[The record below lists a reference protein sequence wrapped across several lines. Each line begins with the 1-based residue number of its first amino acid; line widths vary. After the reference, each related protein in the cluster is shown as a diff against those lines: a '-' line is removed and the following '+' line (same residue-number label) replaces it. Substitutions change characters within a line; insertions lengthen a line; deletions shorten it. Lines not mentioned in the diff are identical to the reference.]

1 MKFVYLFLFVLI
13 CVLSPGCQRNAQQ
26 FPEHGRAILVT
37 NSTFE
42 CAAREFLDPENL
54 LVARLSEPGTC
65 PGHFDIQPSHA
76 LLIKQ
81 CPIVARFEFQA
92 SLDSKIRGVAQ
103 GENKKIKVISD
114 EPGLC
119 KPETYLDICRQ
130 IGQIFLDEGWVPIET
145 HNTKMEAVQSRMAL
159 LTEEVRSQIKSKKLD
174 GVPVLASP
182 HQKVF
187 CEWLGLSVPA
197 TFSNSDHFTIN
208 DLLESFKKGTSANI
222 SLIVANE
229 AEGRRVA
236 DLLSEKMKV
245 PVVVFGN
252 FPQITGDHP
261 FDELLKKN
269 LAQILSAV

>member
-1 MKFVYLFLFVLI
+1 MKFVYLFLFGLLCI
-13 CVLSPGCQRNAQQ
+13 LSPGCQRNVQQ

-37 NSTFE
+37 TSTFE
-42 CAAREFLDPENL
+42 CAAREFLDAENL

-65 PGHFDIQPSHA
+65 PGHFDIQPSQA

-81 CPIVARFEFQA
+81 CPIVVRFGFQS

-103 GENKKIKVISD
+103 GEDKKIKVISD

-119 KPETYLDICRQ
+119 KPETYLSICRQ
-130 IGQIFLDEGWVPIET
+130 IGQIFLDEGWISHET
-145 HNTKMEAVQSRMAL
+145 HNTKLEALQSRMAL
-159 LTEEVRSQIKSKKLD
+159 LTEEVQEQIKSKKLN

-182 HQKVF
+182 HQKYF

-197 TFSNSDHFTIN
+197 TFSNSDQFTIN
-208 DLLESFKKGTSANI
+208 GLLESFEKGTSANI

-245 PVVVFGN
+245 PVVVFNN
-252 FPQITGDHP
+252 FPQITGNHP

-269 LAQILSAV
+269 LAQILSAA